1 MGRTYGPSCAGTT
14 TSNVLPNW
22 GTVGDAIQSSDGT
35 ETTCCTATAAAM
47 ATVNVNRCPFHLT
60 PESSRLSSSWSQD
73 LRPSSSLRLVESG
86 GSCAQTLPSCGSW
99 LCSNPSFFQSFLRI
113 ICSMPR
119 RQWWSSGFEHLPI
132 ASRSTR
138 SSAEP
143 HE

>member
-47 ATVNVNRCPFHLT
+47 ATVNVNGCPFHLT
-60 PESSRLSSSWSQD
+60 PESSRLSSSSSQD

-99 LCSNPSFFQSFLRI
+99 AVLKPFL
-113 ICSMPR
+113 
-119 RQWWSSGFEHLPI
+119 LPI
-132 ASRSTR
+132 VSPDHLLNAPETMVELWLRTPAHSVKIDQILGR
-138 SSAEP
+138 AA
-143 HE
+143 